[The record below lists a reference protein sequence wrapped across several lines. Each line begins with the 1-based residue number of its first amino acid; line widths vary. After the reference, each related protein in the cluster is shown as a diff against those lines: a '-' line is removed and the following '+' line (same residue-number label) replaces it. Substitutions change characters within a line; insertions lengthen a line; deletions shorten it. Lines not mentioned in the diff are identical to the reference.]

1 MSDERVPYDS
11 RIWGRIKKVW
21 DAERRILE
29 ERRLQ
34 KQDEA
39 LTPEQRAIK
48 ENFLAGLEEVE
59 KSLGVHVEV
68 DKVDEVIYRGN
79 GIFFAGNQNIR
90 LDRAEE
96 IVIETLIEARA
107 LSKDELITRSG
118 VDDAVRIL
126 KRIKKKHP
134 AIGKAIVLPGGKG
147 RGGYSTSIKMAGQ

>member
-59 KSLGVHVEV
+59 KSQTKAEAELGIVT
-68 DKVDEVIYRGN
+68 N
-79 GIFFAGNQNIR
+79 AGTDDLTIVMEEKTILDVLFQEHPMAVTQEDLAQATR
-90 LDRAEE
+90 LSDRTVRKCIKRLREE
-96 IVIETLIEARA
+96 LGLTHRPLGPKKGESLTL
-107 LSKDELITRSG
+107 
-118 VDDAVRIL
+118 
-126 KRIKKKHP
+126 
-134 AIGKAIVLPGGKG
+134 KG
-147 RGGYSTSIKMAGQ
+147 LDFMRR